1 MARLDLAVVIPG
13 VLALGPAPRVAELG
27 ALERAG
33 ITAVLSLQEDL
44 EAAPPPA
51 ALRGRLEWA
60 RVPLADGH
68 AGGSLRLDQ
77 LRTAVEQLRRWR
89 EAGHMSYVHCYAGVG
104 RAPTVCAA
112 YLIASEGFSLG
123 EALARVK
130 RARPVASPTVQQLL
144 VLAEFARQSRE
155 WSNDSAR

>member
-1 MARLDLAVVIPG
+1 MLDLAIVIPG
-13 VLALGPAPRVAELG
+13 VLALGPAPRPGELG
-27 ALERAG
+27 ALEQAG
-33 ITAVLSLQEDL
+33 ITAILSLQEDL

-51 ALRGRLEWA
+51 AVRGRLAWA

-77 LRTAVEQLRRWR
+77 LRAAVEQIRRWR
-89 EAGHMSYVHCYAGVG
+89 QEGQTVYVHCYAGVG

-112 YLIASEGFSLG
+112 YLITSERLGLG

-130 RARPVASPTVQQLL
+130 RARPTTSPTVQQLR
-144 VLAEFARQSRE
+144 VLAEFARCEGS
-155 WSNDSAR
+155 